1 MEGVLDKMYM
11 FLSRSLRAVRDLAA
25 VGILPIAVLN
35 SKEELRRYSKQAS
48 MVLHDKRAQNYET
61 L

>member
-1 MEGVLDKMYM
+1 M

-35 SKEELRRYSKQAS
+35 SKELRRYSKQAS
-48 MVLHDKRAQNYET
+48 MVLHDNRAQNYET

>member
-1 MEGVLDKMYM
+1 M